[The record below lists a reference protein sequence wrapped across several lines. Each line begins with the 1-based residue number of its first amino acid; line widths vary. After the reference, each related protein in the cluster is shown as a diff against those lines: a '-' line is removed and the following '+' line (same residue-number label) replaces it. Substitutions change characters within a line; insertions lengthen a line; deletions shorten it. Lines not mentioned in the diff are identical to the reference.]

1 MQHRWVQGGTV
12 VALVAMT
19 GLASSAHAAV
29 PHVVQPGE
37 TLWSIAAANNFTT
50 RTVAIYNGLA
60 EDAQP
65 VVGETIQ
72 VPTEAEGAAALAEA
86 GVLGTPVAGTT
97 SSPTGTAPTVEP
109 PAPPP
114 APWLAAIQTAEGTA
128 YLDAGAASA
137 WEALRQAALAGYG
150 VDLQPSGTLSAYR
163 SWEQQSYLYDL
174 FLSGQG
180 EPANP
185 PGSSSHEL
193 GVAVDVPSEDMAAV
207 IREIGSAYGWVATIP
222 GEWWHFEFVNY

>member
-1 MQHRWVQGGTV
+1 MALSQGESRPGRHRLIRPRHG
-12 VALVAMT
+12 
-19 GLASSAHAAV
+19 SAHG
-29 PHVVQPGE
+29 P
-37 TLWSIAAANNFTT
+37 
-50 RTVAIYNGLA
+50 
-60 EDAQP
+60 
-65 VVGETIQ
+65 
-72 VPTEAEGAAALAEA
+72 PTAD
-86 GVLGTPVAGTT
+86 
-97 SSPTGTAPTVEP
+97 S
-109 PAPPP
+109 
-114 APWLAAIQTAEGTA
+114 
-128 YLDAGAASA
+128 GAASA
-137 WEALRQAALAGYG
+137 WEAMRQAALTGYG